1 MAGMVRPRYHVA
13 SDRDVFFAR
22 APYLNRDLG
31 AGMPTYLISSFLG
44 FFYSRLPIG
53 GKTVL

>member
-1 MAGMVRPRYHVA
+1 MAGMVRPRYHVV

-31 AGMPTYLISSFLG
+31 AGMPTYLI
-44 FFYSRLPIG
+44 
-53 GKTVL
+53 